1 MSESA
6 GEGSPAHA
14 PAAPAPQR
22 SGLGML
28 FSRLQ
33 NLFAVTVWPQNS
45 GNQLDVSDDDA
56 DLLLF
61 GNVPRTAS
69 PINTPASALTSQ
81 DAKKQESSEETPRF
95 LDTYS
100 EEDIR
105 GFFQDFKL
113 PEGQYKDRNF
123 NQMFE
128 DLGFK
133 DLVFDIDVSDS
144 FVHRVQLFNHSKTP
158 ENLLAQLFIRRETT
172 FSVLD
177 TKKFDS
183 RLCGVP
189 DYYAR
194 GFDTGLAYLRN
205 YFTSPSS
212 DSASG
217 AVTSLQKKNPHL
229 MQMIVIEW
237 LRFQNPN
244 RAWGK
249 HVPLPGQLHP
259 GLGTVNDMQML
270 LKELC
275 VRKSRDGVMNIPE
288 HWYNAYLYSRLRWP
302 YHFLNPVFEGF
313 FQSTCLA
320 LQKDID
326 EKGLPTVAWAVN
338 LGKLRCMV
346 PPETTSDPSSPPQ
359 YVHIKWVAQEQV
371 TSVTPKLLNYFASEG
386 YQNLVRTY
394 TRPELFYIDW
404 EDETEQ
410 KDSLT
415 DTSVPSSQ
423 PSSSSSESSAETTT
437 SSTEATVA
445 H

>member
-1 MSESA
+1 
-6 GEGSPAHA
+6 
-14 PAAPAPQR
+14 
-22 SGLGML
+22 ML

-33 NLFAVTVWPQNS
+33 NLFAITVWPSNS
-45 GNQLDVSDDDA
+45 GNSLDVTDDDA

-61 GNVPRTAS
+61 GNVPRAAS
-69 PINTPASALTSQ
+69 PINTPASALTLR
-81 DAKKQESSEETPRF
+81 DASGGGNASGVPRF

-105 GFFQDFKL
+105 GFFEDFKL
-113 PEGQYKDRNF
+113 PEGQYKGRNF

-144 FVHRVQLFNHSKTP
+144 FVHRVQLFHHNKNP

-177 TKKFDS
+177 TKKFDA

-189 DYYAR
+189 DYYAH

-205 YFTSPSS
+205 YFTSPAA
-212 DSASG
+212 DAGGSG
-217 AVTSLQKKNPHL
+217 AVSSLQKKNPHL

-244 RAWGK
+244 KGWGK

-259 GLGTVNDMQML
+259 GLGTVNDMQTL
-270 LKELC
+270 LKQLC

-288 HWYNAYLYSRLRWP
+288 HWYNAYLYMRLRWP

-320 LQKDID
+320 LEKDIA
-326 EKGLPTVAWAVN
+326 EKGLSTVAWAVD

-346 PPETTSDPSSPPQ
+346 PPECTSDPEGPPQ
-359 YVHIKWVAQEQV
+359 YVRIKWVAQEQV
-371 TSVTPKLLNYFASEG
+371 TSVTPKLANYFASEG
-386 YQNLVRTY
+386 YQNLVRKY
-394 TRPELFYIDW
+394 TRPELFSIDW
-404 EDETEQ
+404 EDPAEPGDKSVTDIPKESTATTGSETESDLEPVHVTACQ
-410 KDSLT
+410 K
-415 DTSVPSSQ
+415 
-423 PSSSSSESSAETTT
+423 EE
-437 SSTEATVA
+437 EEEKKK
-445 H
+445 

>member
-1 MSESA
+1 
-6 GEGSPAHA
+6 
-14 PAAPAPQR
+14 
-22 SGLGML
+22 ML

-33 NLFAVTVWPQNS
+33 NLFAITVWPQNS
-45 GNQLDVSDDDA
+45 GNTLDVTDDDA

-61 GNVPRTAS
+61 GNVPRAAS
-69 PINTPASALTSQ
+69 PIDTPASALTMR
-81 DAKKQESSEETPRF
+81 DAPESSNQNGVPRF
-95 LDTYS
+95 LNTYS

-105 GFFQDFKL
+105 GFFENFKL
-113 PEGQYKDRNF
+113 PEGKYKGRNF

-144 FVHRVQLFNHSKTP
+144 FVHRVQLFNHDKNP

-177 TKKFDS
+177 TKKFDA

-189 DYYAR
+189 DFYAK

-205 YFTSPSS
+205 YFTSPAADAGSE
-212 DSASG
+212 AL
-217 AVTSLQKKNPHL
+217 TSLQKKNPHL

-244 RAWGK
+244 RSWGQ

-259 GLGTVNDMQML
+259 GLGTVNDMQTL
-270 LKELC
+270 LKQLC
-275 VRKSRDGVMNIPE
+275 VRKARDGVMNIPE
-288 HWYNAYLYSRLRWP
+288 HWYNAYLYMRLRWP

-320 LQKDID
+320 LEKDIA
-326 EKGLPTVAWAVN
+326 EKGLSTVAWAVD

-346 PPETTSDPSSPPQ
+346 PPECTSDPTGPPQ

-371 TSVTPKLLNYFASEG
+371 TSVTPRLANYFASEG
-386 YQNLVRTY
+386 YQSLVKKY
-394 TRPELFYIDW
+394 TRPELFSIDW
-404 EDETEQ
+404 EDQSEQ
-410 KDSLT
+410 GANDAGG
-415 DTSVPSSQ
+415 VPSQSAMEVDSQ
-423 PSSSSSESSAETTT
+423 DSGTGMESDLEPGRVPPA
-437 SSTEATVA
+437 
-445 H
+445 